1 MNNCLPVLHGFVYIN
16 EGDKKFFEN
25 MRACAWNLRQTTFI
39 RRYQFLLIIINS
51 DSKCIVC

>member
-25 MRACAWNLRQTTFI
+25 MKACAWNLRQTTFI